1 MPMNPYKLGGI
12 LTVLL
17 MVVTIPMLLFS
28 EEMAILIPINILVI
42 GLPILIAYF
51 LLVFIY
57 QKFSRRIFITALLS
71 ISI

>member
-1 MPMNPYKLGGI
+1 MNPYKLGGI